1 MAHPQ
6 ENKNKKQGKS
16 DKRSNPLRMIS
27 EKSLNLKADESK
39 VANQEGK
46 EADPIT
52 EAIGNHVLVVVVK
65 VC

>member
-1 MAHPQ
+1 
-6 ENKNKKQGKS
+6 
-16 DKRSNPLRMIS
+16 MIS